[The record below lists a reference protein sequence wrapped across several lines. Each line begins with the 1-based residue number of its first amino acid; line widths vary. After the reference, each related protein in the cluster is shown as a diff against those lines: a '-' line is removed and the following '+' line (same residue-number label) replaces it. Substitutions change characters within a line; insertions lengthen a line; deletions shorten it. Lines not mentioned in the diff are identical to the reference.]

1 MDRGMGGRVDGWMGG
16 GWIDGSGGWV
26 GGQSVGPYYGDLR
39 VYLRVYYGVE
49 VLTTYYV
56 EAVMTKL

>member
-1 MDRGMGGRVDGWMGG
+1 MARGMGGRVDGW
-16 GWIDGSGGWV
+16 
-26 GGQSVGPYYGDLR
+26 VGPYYGDLR